1 MYIDFLPYHG
11 LAMYSA
17 RFFWIRSINWYH
29 LNIFRTKTIC
39 NEIDFH
45 KLLLLIQILLRL
57 HVVVQFFLW
66 YDVSYPSSC
75 LKAGINIKIY
85 NTSAVR
91 HEMIE
96 LQKQTAIILPIIKD
110 HNVALQSFG
119 LCCLKNA
126 ASMYRVMISG
136 KLLLKLSIFCYS

>member
-1 MYIDFLPYHG
+1 MDKH
-11 LAMYSA
+11 
-17 RFFWIRSINWYH
+17 
-29 LNIFRTKTIC
+29 
-39 NEIDFH
+39 
-45 KLLLLIQILLRL
+45 
-57 HVVVQFFLW
+57 
-66 YDVSYPSSC
+66 
-75 LKAGINIKIY
+75 KIY
-85 NTSAVR
+85 NTNAVR

-136 KLLLKLSIFCYS
+136 KLLLKLSIFRYFLARNCNSLNPCQK